1 MKASQL
7 SHVKVLAFAGALT
20 TAPIQAL
27 ADDYLMELV
36 LNGQSKGEFLV
47 SREAD
52 GEKATAEA
60 ALWREARVNADS
72 PLPLS
77 RLNGLGRVK
86 VVWSEQV
93 IYFYP
98 RQASSGGARPK
109 PEAMIHPDV
118 ASYDMKSLDYHL
130 THHSQADEAL
140 IGSVTGTGRVGDF
153 DLDVRAGI
161 GGHDSY
167 FSSQWHDEDNRYVRD
182 VELGRVQRNGFDGL
196 SLTNE
201 TYLAS
206 GSFSTDQIELYWPLG
221 TRVDVY
227 RDGAYVESLVLESD
241 PFPYE
246 IELDYSNNRY
256 EFRAVLPDG
265 RTDSRTVERAI
276 SGRLAPIGQ
285 FNYRLAAGQLPE
297 SGESLA
303 MGYLSYGLTNELS
316 LFAGRDHQE
325 RGYLSALYVRD
336 SFSLEPN
343 WYGNRG
349 YALNGSWQNDDL
361 SVFGR
366 VSDLDNYNQQSVSL
380 SFLALFRPS
389 LQYSSRSHDGYEV
402 QEATLRTYHN
412 TYFRPL
418 RSSVS
423 FSPYLS
429 MRERNGLDTE
439 VIGGRLLANMPQ
451 GWQAAASYERENY
464 DTTLDT
470 MQRFRGELS
479 KRFRLGRLTY
489 RHAAIDHGRGWA
501 TQQQSIRADV
511 WNWKLATISAA
522 VNRSSTGE
530 KSLSLSISGSFGR
543 SGFTRIPQRNQAT
556 LELSTCRDENAD
568 GICQADEPEVT
579 GITARVGERR
589 VITPAIVDSLTP
601 YRRYD
606 VEVSGDFGLSPRYRA
621 VESGRLVRGGVNHLR
636 LPLSEIREVEG
647 QLEKDGIRVALID
660 KSTGNVLSVQIT
672 NFGGW
677 YLFYAP
683 AHKKV
688 EVVRADDI
696 NLSHV
701 KENESGE
708 ES

>member
-7 SHVKVLAFAGALT
+7 SHVKVLAFAGVLA
-20 TAPIQAL
+20 TAPIKAL

-60 ALWREARVNADS
+60 DLWREAGVNAGS

-77 RLNGLGRVK
+77 RLNGLGSVK

-98 RQASSGGARPK
+98 RQASSDRARIK
-109 PEAMIHPDV
+109 PEVMIHPEV
-118 ASYDMKSLDYHL
+118 ASYDVKSLDYYL
-130 THHSQADEAL
+130 THHSQADETL
-140 IGSVTGTGRVGDF
+140 IGSVTATGRVGDF

-161 GGHDSY
+161 GGHESY
-167 FSSQWHDEDNRYVRD
+167 FSSQWHDEDNRYVKD
-182 VELGRVQRNGFDGL
+182 VELGRVQRHGFDGL

-206 GSFSTDQIELYWPLG
+206 ASFSTDQIELYWPLG

-227 RDGAYVESLVLESD
+227 RDGAYIESLVLESD

-265 RTDSRTVERAI
+265 RTDTRTVERAI
-276 SGRLAPIGQ
+276 SGRLAPVGQ
-285 FNYRLAAGQLPE
+285 FNYRLAAGQSPE

-303 MGYLSYGLTNELS
+303 TGYLSYGLTNELS
-316 LFAGRDHQE
+316 LFAGGDHQE
-325 RGYLSALYVRD
+325 RGYVSALYARD
-336 SFSLEPN
+336 SFSFEPS
-343 WYGNRG
+343 WYGNSG
-349 YALNGSWQNDDL
+349 YAVNGSWQNDGL
-361 SVFGR
+361 SVIGR
-366 VSDLDNYNQQSVSL
+366 ISDLDNYNQQSFSL
-380 SFLALFRPS
+380 SFRALFRPS
-389 LQYSSRSHDGYEV
+389 FNYSSRSHDGYKV

-412 TYFRPL
+412 AYLRLL

-429 MRERNGLDTE
+429 MRKRNDIDTE

-451 GWQAAASYERENY
+451 GWQTVASYERENY
-464 DTTLDT
+464 DTRLDII
-470 MQRFRGELS
+470 QRFQGEIS

-489 RHAAIDHGRGWA
+489 RHTAIDYGRGWT

-511 WNWKLATISAA
+511 WNWEFATLSAA
-522 VNRSSTGE
+522 LNRSSTGE
-530 KSLSLSISGSFGR
+530 KSASLSISGSFGR

-556 LELSTCRDENAD
+556 LELTTCRDENAD

-589 VITPAIVDSLTP
+589 VVTPAIVDSLTP

-606 VEVSGDFGLSPRYRA
+606 VEVSGDFGLSPRYKA
-621 VESGRLVRGGVNHLR
+621 VESGRLVRGGVNRLR

-647 QLEKDGIRVALID
+647 QLEKDGIRVALVD
-660 KSTGNVLSVQIT
+660 KATGNVLSEQIT
-672 NFGGW
+672 EFGGW

-683 AHKKV
+683 AHKNV
-688 EVVRADDI
+688 EVVPVDELK
-696 NLSHV
+696 LSHV
-701 KENESGE
+701 KEIRSGE
-708 ES
+708 KS